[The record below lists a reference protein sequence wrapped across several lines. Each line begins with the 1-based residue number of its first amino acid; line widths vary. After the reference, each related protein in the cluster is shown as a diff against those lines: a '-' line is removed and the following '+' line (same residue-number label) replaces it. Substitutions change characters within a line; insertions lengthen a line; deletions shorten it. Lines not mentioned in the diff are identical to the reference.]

1 MISSRPPS
9 KCTGHEK
16 MEGQREGGLEAGEEG
31 AEKAEGRVIV
41 KEQDGWRAKNR

>member
-16 MEGQREGGLEAGEEG
+16 MEGQWEGGLEGSEEG
-31 AEKAEGRVIV
+31 EIKQKG
-41 KEQDGWRAKNR
+41 G